1 MSLAPRRAAA
11 LTLSLLVVI
20 AAGCAGA
27 TDPEAPLDY
36 EGTAYELAGA
46 EPLDESPPQEL
57 PGLHNVYRLSEQI
70 ISGSEPQGEDAFAHL
85 AGMGVKTILSV
96 DGKQPDADAAAEH
109 GLRYVHIP
117 IEYKG
122 IADGELAAITKT
134 FRELEGPF
142 YVHCFHGRHR
152 GPAAAAVGRVVVD
165 GASRKTALAE
175 MRQWCGTAEEYE
187 GLYATVA
194 SAPLPDPAATAAL
207 DFDFPVAHT
216 LEGVRGVMIPVPR
229 AHDNLKALAKHGWAI
244 DPEHPDVDPL
254 NEAEI
259 LAELFD
265 ALQAQPDATD
275 KPDDYQGFMQD
286 ARRSTDELIDAL
298 RTGRAGLSPH
308 DALEGEARERADA
321 AMAGI
326 KASCKSCH
334 AGYRDN

>member
-11 LTLSLLVVI
+11 LTLALLVVI
-20 AAGCAGA
+20 ATGCAGA

-36 EGTAYELAGA
+36 AGTAYELAGA
-46 EPLDESPPQEL
+46 ETLDESPPQEL
-57 PGLHNVYRLSEQI
+57 PGLHNVYRLSGQI
-70 ISGSEPQGEDAFAHL
+70 ISGSEPQGIDAFAQL
-85 AGMGVKTILSV
+85 ADMGVKTILSV
-96 DGKQPDADAAAEH
+96 DGKRPDADTAAQH

-117 IEYKG
+117 IQYKG
-122 IADGELAAITKT
+122 IADDELAAITKT

-165 GASRKTALAE
+165 GASRQTALAE

-194 SAPLPDPAATAAL
+194 SAPLPDADATATLA
-207 DFDFPVAHT
+207 FDFPVAHT

-229 AHDNLKALAKHGWAI
+229 AHDNLKALAKRGWAT

-265 ALQAQPDATD
+265 ALQAQPDSGD
-275 KPDDYQGFMQD
+275 KPDDYQAYMQD
-286 ARRSTDELIDAL
+286 ARSATDQLVEAL
-298 RTGRAGLSPH
+298 RSGRDGLSPH
-308 DALEGEARERADA
+308 DTLEGEPRERADA

-326 KASCKSCH
+326 KTSCKSCH